1 MAHSNVMVKNAAPV
15 KKTEVKKSEPAAKPK
30 AAPLKPTKK

>member
-1 MAHSNVMVKNAAPV
+1 MAQASVKNAAAPV

-30 AAPLKPTKK
+30 AAPIKPTKK

>member
-1 MAHSNVMVKNAAPV
+1 MAHVNVKNAVAPV

-30 AAPLKPTKK
+30 AAPAKTTKK